1 MCHMNDYITLL
12 LGVWV
17 DALRA
22 CEDNGFD
29 ISCSIRHDWELQGK
43 FFFFNT
49 CMNDEWPI
57 EEKVVMSRI
66 EHEYYLKDSLHDTY
80 QNFLGLVDSFR
91 MQVTNENEIKGWQL
105 HERIN
110 Q

>member
-1 MCHMNDYITLL
+1 
-12 LGVWV
+12 
-17 DALRA
+17 
-22 CEDNGFD
+22 
-29 ISCSIRHDWELQGK
+29 
-43 FFFFNT
+43 
-49 CMNDEWPI
+49 
-57 EEKVVMSRI
+57 MSRI